1 MVADNEYFRNYR
13 KTSQHYKEYRE
24 EYNKKYVEEHK
35 EELREYNKEYYYLHK
50 EELNKKRNAYYH
62 RLNSC
67 KREIKRL
74 GKINPVVFL

>member
-24 EYNKKYVEEHK
+24 EYNKKYLEEHR
-35 EELREYNKEYYYLHK
+35 EDLRQYNKEYYYSHK

-62 RLNSC
+62 
-67 KREIKRL
+67 KTTATKKEAKRL
-74 GKINPVVFL
+74 GKIDLKIFC